1 MATLS
6 QAPRTGSSALADRY
20 REVRAATLALAE
32 PLSAED
38 CALQS
43 MPDASPTK
51 WHLAHTSWYFETFVL
66 EAEVPGYAPFHPA
79 YRVLF
84 NSYYNSVGE
93 QYARPDRGL
102 LSRPALADVLAY
114 REHVDARV
122 LDLLERDALD
132 ASRLEVARLG
142 IHHEQQHQELI
153 LTDLKHLFSRNPN
166 HPVYARA
173 SGPVGVPETAPPLD
187 WRAFGG
193 GLCEIGHAGD
203 GFRFDN
209 ETPRHRAWI
218 EPFELA
224 TRPVTNGEFL
234 AFVED
239 GGYHEP
245 IHWLSDGWA
254 TVQERG
260 WSAPLYWTRRDGV
273 WWTFT
278 LGGLRELRLDE
289 PVTHVSHYEADA
301 FASWSGARL
310 PSEAEWEHA
319 AADVAPSGNLLESGA
334 FHPLPARP
342 AEGDAP
348 LQLFGDVWE
357 WTRSAYGPYPGYRP
371 PQGALGEYNGKFMSS
386 QMVLRGGSCA
396 TPESH
401 VRATYRNFFY
411 PDARWQF
418 SGIRLARDARS

>member
-1 MATLS
+1 MAD
-6 QAPRTGSSALADRY
+6 LADRY
-20 REVRAATLALAE
+20 RAVRAETLALAE

-66 EAEVPGYAPFHPA
+66 ENAIPGYEPFDPA

-102 LSRPALADVLAY
+102 LSRPTLADVLAY
-114 REHVDARV
+114 RDHVDAA
-122 LDLLERDALD
+122 LLPLLEKGTLD
-132 ASRLEVARLG
+132 DFHHEVALLG
-142 IHHEQQHQELI
+142 IHHEQQHQELV
-153 LTDLKHLFSRNPN
+153 LTDLKHLLSRNPT
-166 HPVYARA
+166 HPVYART
-173 SGPVGVPETAPPLD
+173 SGPPGPPGAPPPLG
-187 WRAFGG
+187 WCGYPG
-193 GLCEIGHAGD
+193 GLCEIGHAGTD
-203 GFRFDN
+203 FHFDN
-209 ETPRHRAWI
+209 EAPRHRVWL

-239 GGYHEP
+239 GGYRDP

-289 PVTHVSHYEADA
+289 PVIHVSHYEADA
-301 FASWSGARL
+301 FATWSGARL
-310 PSEAEWEHA
+310 PGEAEWECA
-319 AADVAPSGNLLESGA
+319 AADAPVGGNLMESGA
-334 FHPLPARP
+334 LHPTP
-342 AEGDAP
+342 AEGEGL

-386 QMVLRGGSCA
+386 QMVLRGGSCV
-396 TPESH
+396 TPRSH